1 MCAAA
6 VSEKKQSRIIFLSLF
21 GYDLIFALCNTFLD
35 LIVVR
40 SIDVNFRGI
49 KTVGSHN
56 IIGLVPMST
65 DTGCEKIL
73 KISVI
78 SFILNKSFMV
88 PLGIELFFRI
98 VMSCVCFP
106 KTGKSI

>member
-40 SIDVNFRGI
+40 SFDVN
-49 KTVGSHN
+49 
-56 IIGLVPMST
+56 
-65 DTGCEKIL
+65 
-73 KISVI
+73 SV
-78 SFILNKSFMV
+78 V
-88 PLGIELFFRI
+88 
-98 VMSCVCFP
+98 
-106 KTGKSI
+106 